1 MNVFISYSAAV
12 DQILALRLQTLA
24 STYGLTVYVPP
35 AHTRQNTTSVL
46 GSDVQNA
53 IRTCDMFLAVVT
65 NTPTT
70 ATFQEVAF
78 ARGLNKLII
87 PIVAQTVDRNFLQSF
102 PQVFVLDPQ
111 NPAAIEQQIVN
122 YLMQSQTAQANRNAL
137 VALSVVAIGLLLF
150 SETR

>member
-1 MNVFISYSAAV
+1 
-12 DQILALRLQTLA
+12 
-24 STYGLTVYVPP
+24 
-35 AHTRQNTTSVL
+35 
-46 GSDVQNA
+46 
-53 IRTCDMFLAVVT
+53 MFLAVVT